1 MLLVSGS
8 GRKSKL
14 LTAVQS
20 QHLNVGSHIAVFT
33 DTCGHLY
40 SHGAS
45 DASKSC
51 CNWIL
56 LSFLLLVMNVI
67 EILVFLIIIEK
78 LFFFIAAPNVNM
90 MFFILKLN

>member
-1 MLLVSGS
+1 MLVSVS

-14 LTAVQS
+14 FATVQS
-20 QHLNVGSHIAVFT
+20 QHLNVGSHIAIFT
-33 DTCGHLY
+33 HTRDHFY

-45 DASKSC
+45 DGSKSC

-56 LSFLLLVMNVI
+56 LPLLLLGMNLI

-78 LFFFIAAPNVNM
+78 LVFFFLIIFSPLLLPLM
-90 MFFILKLN
+90 